1 MDQGELE
8 YEAFVDKFKPKKT
21 TDDCY
26 TPPDVYDT
34 VLQWVSDEYGI
45 QGRPVVRPFWPGGDY
60 QHETYPAECVVID
73 NPPFS
78 ILSKICRWYLEHD
91 IDFFLFAPYLTN
103 FSADLPVNHIITDT
117 TITYHNGAKVK
128 TAFLTTLGDDFIRT
142 APSLSQAI
150 SAVQDTHKP
159 QALPSYTYPDEVLTV
174 SRVGQLDHYGI
185 DLRISRSE
193 VAHISR
199 LDSQKTAGKNI
210 FGNGFLMSSAAQARY
225 DKAAK
230 AAKAGKAGKAG
241 KAANDFVWTL
251 SPREHAIIDTLNNKT
266 HD

>member
-1 MDQGELE
+1 M
-8 YEAFVDKFKPKKT
+8 
-21 TDDCY
+21 
-26 TPPDVYDT
+26 YDT

-230 AAKAGKAGKAG
+230 AAKAGKAGKA
-241 KAANDFVWTL
+241 ANDFVWTL

>member
-1 MDQGELE
+1 MKPAHDD
-8 YEAFVDKFKPKKT
+8 YDAFVDKFKPKKT

-34 VLQWVSDEYGI
+34 VLQWVTDEYGI

-60 QHETYPAECVVID
+60 QHETYPAGCVVID

-78 ILSKICRWYLEHD
+78 ILSKICRWYLERD

-103 FSADLPVNHIITDT
+103 FSADIPVNHIVTNT
-117 TITYHNGAKVK
+117 TIVYENGAKVT

-142 APSLSQAI
+142 APGLSQAI
-150 SAVQDTHKP
+150 NAVQDAHKP
-159 QALPSYTYPDEVLTV
+159 APLPSYQYPGEVLTV

-185 DLRISRSE
+185 DLRVSRSE
-193 VAHISR
+193 VARISR
-199 LDSQKTAGKNI
+199 LDSQKTAGKTI
-210 FGNGFLMSSAAQARY
+210 FGYGFLMGRTLQARY
-225 DKAAK
+225 AEAAK
-230 AAKAGKAGKAG
+230 AAKAA

-251 SPREHAIIDTLNNKT
+251 SPREHAIIDTLNKT

>member
-1 MDQGELE
+1 MKPAHDD
-8 YEAFVDKFKPKKT
+8 YDAFVDKFKPKKT

-34 VLQWVSDEYGI
+34 VLQWVTDEYGI

-60 QHETYPAECVVID
+60 QHETYPAGCVVID

-78 ILSKICRWYLEHD
+78 ILSKICRWYLERD

-103 FSADLPVNHIITDT
+103 FSADIPVNHIVTNT
-117 TITYHNGAKVK
+117 TIVYENGAKVK

-142 APSLSQAI
+142 APGLSQAI
-150 SAVQDTHKP
+150 NAVQDAHKP
-159 QALPSYTYPDEVLTV
+159 APLPSYQYPGEVLTV

-185 DLRISRSE
+185 DLRVSRSE
-193 VAHISR
+193 VARISR
-199 LDSQKTAGKNI
+199 LDSQKTAGKTI
-210 FGNGFLMSSAAQARY
+210 FGYGFLMGRTLQARY
-225 DKAAK
+225 AEAAK
-230 AAKAGKAGKAG
+230 AAKAA

-251 SPREHAIIDTLNNKT
+251 SPREHAIIDTLNKT

>member
-26 TPPDVYDT
+26 TPHDVYDT
-34 VLQWVSDEYGI
+34 VLQWVTDEYGI

-60 QHETYPAECVVID
+60 QHEEYPDGCVVID

-103 FSADLPVNHIITDT
+103 FSADIPVNHIVTDT
-117 TITYHNGAKVK
+117 AIVYENGAKVK

-142 APSLSQAI
+142 APGLSQAI
-150 SAVQDTHKP
+150 NAVQDAHKP
-159 QALPSYTYPDEVLTV
+159 TPLPSYQYPGEVLTV

-185 DLRISRSE
+185 DLRVSRSE
-193 VAHISR
+193 VARISR
-199 LDSQKTAGKNI
+199 LDSQKTAGKSI
-210 FGNGFLMSSAAQARY
+210 FGNGFLMSHALQARY
-225 DKAAK
+225 TKAAK
-230 AAKAGKAGKAG
+230 AAKA
-241 KAANDFVWTL
+241 ANDYVWEL
-251 SPREHAIIDTLNNKT
+251 SPREHDIIAQLE
-266 HD
+266 

>member
-1 MDQGELE
+1 MEQGELA

-26 TPPDVYDT
+26 TPTDVYDT
-34 VLQWVSDEYGI
+34 VLQWVTDEYGI

-60 QHETYPAECVVID
+60 QHETYAAGCVVID

-103 FSADLPVNHIITDT
+103 FVADLPVNHIITDT
-117 TITYHNGAKVK
+117 TIVYHNGAKVK
-128 TAFLTTLGDDFIRT
+128 TSFLTTLGDDFIRT

-150 SAVQDTHKP
+150 SAVQDAHKP
-159 QALPSYTYPDEVLTV
+159 TSLPSYQYPHEVLTV
-174 SRVGQLDHYGI
+174 SRVGQLDRYGI

-199 LDSQKTAGKNI
+199 LDSQKTAGKAI
-210 FGNGFLMSSAAQARY
+210 FGAGFLMSHAAQARY
-225 DKAAK
+225 AKAAKVAKAAK
-230 AAKAGKAGKAG
+230 AAKAAK
-241 KAANDFVWTL
+241 DFVWTL
-251 SPREHAIIDTLNNKT
+251 SPREHAIIDTLNKT

>member
-1 MDQGELE
+1 MEQGELE

-117 TITYHNGAKVK
+117 TITYHKARRSRPRSSPHWATISFAPPPACHRRSTPCRTRTSPRHCRHTNTRARCSPSAGSASSTITASTCASRAARWLASAGSTAKK
-128 TAFLTTLGDDFIRT
+128 QPAK
-142 APSLSQAI
+142 A
-150 SAVQDTHKP
+150 
-159 QALPSYTYPDEVLTV
+159 
-174 SRVGQLDHYGI
+174 
-185 DLRISRSE
+185 
-193 VAHISR
+193 
-199 LDSQKTAGKNI
+199 
-210 FGNGFLMSSAAQARY
+210 SSAT
-225 DKAAK
+225 
-230 AAKAGKAGKAG
+230 G
-241 KAANDFVWTL
+241 
-251 SPREHAIIDTLNNKT
+251 SS
-266 HD
+266 

>member
-34 VLQWVSDEYGI
+34 VLQWVTDEYGI
-45 QGRPVVRPFWPGGDY
+45 QGRPVVRPFKPGGDY
-60 QHETYPAECVVID
+60 QHEEYPAGCVVID

-103 FSADLPVNHIITDT
+103 FSADIPVNHIVTDT
-117 TITYHNGAKVK
+117 AITYENGAKVK
-128 TAFLTTLGDDFIRT
+128 TAFLSTLGDDFIRT
-142 APSLSQAI
+142 APGLSQAI
-150 SAVQDTHKP
+150 SAVQDAHKP
-159 QALPSYTYPDEVLTV
+159 PPLPSYQYPDEVLTV

-185 DLRISRSE
+185 DLRVSRSE
-193 VAHISR
+193 VARISR
-199 LDSQKTAGKNI
+199 LDSQKTAGKGI
-210 FGNGFLMSSAAQARY
+210 FGNGFLMSHALQTRY
-225 DKAAK
+225 TKAAK
-230 AAKAGKAGKAG
+230 AAKA
-241 KAANDFVWTL
+241 ANDYVWEL
-251 SPREHAIIDTLNNKT
+251 SPREHDIIAQLE
-266 HD
+266 

>member
-1 MDQGELE
+1 MEQGELA

-34 VLQWVSDEYGI
+34 VLQWVTDEYGI
-45 QGRPVVRPFWPGGDY
+45 QGRPVVRPFKPGGDY
-60 QHETYPAECVVID
+60 QHEEYPDGCVVID

-103 FSADLPVNHIITDT
+103 FSADIPVNHIVTDT
-117 TITYHNGAKVK
+117 TIVYENGAKVK
-128 TAFLTTLGDDFIRT
+128 TAFLTTLGEDFIRT
-142 APSLSQAI
+142 APGLSQAI
-150 SAVQDTHKP
+150 NAVQDAHKP
-159 QALPSYTYPDEVLTV
+159 MPSPSYQYPGEVLTV

-185 DLRISRSE
+185 DLRVSRSE
-193 VAHISR
+193 VARISR
-199 LDSQKTAGKNI
+199 LDSQKTAGKSI
-210 FGNGFLMSSAAQARY
+210 FGNGFLMSHALQARY
-225 DKAAK
+225 IKAAK
-230 AAKAGKAGKAG
+230 AA

-251 SPREHAIIDTLNNKT
+251 SPREHAIIDTLNKT

>member
-1 MDQGELE
+1 MRSSTNSNRKRPRMT
-8 YEAFVDKFKPKKT
+8 AI
-21 TDDCY
+21 
-26 TPPDVYDT
+26 PPDVYDT
-34 VLQWVSDEYGI
+34 VLQWVTDEYGI

-60 QHETYPAECVVID
+60 QHEEYPDGCVVID

-103 FSADLPVNHIITDT
+103 FGADIPVNHIVTDT
-117 TITYHNGAKVK
+117 TIVYENGAKVK

-142 APSLSQAI
+142 APGLSQAI
-150 SAVQDTHKP
+150 NAVQDAHKP
-159 QALPSYTYPDEVLTV
+159 APLPSYQYPGEVLTV

-185 DLRISRSE
+185 DLRVSRSE
-193 VAHISR
+193 VARISR
-199 LDSQKTAGKNI
+199 LDSQKTAGKTI
-210 FGNGFLMSSAAQARY
+210 FGYGFLMGRTLQARY
-225 DKAAK
+225 AEAAEAAEAAK
-230 AAKAGKAGKAG
+230 AAKAA

-251 SPREHAIIDTLNNKT
+251 SPREHAIIDTLNKT

>member
-1 MDQGELE
+1 MKPAHDD
-8 YEAFVDKFKPKKT
+8 YDAFVDKFKPKKT

-34 VLQWVSDEYGI
+34 VLQWVTDEYGI

-60 QHETYPAECVVID
+60 QHETYPAGCVVID

-78 ILSKICRWYLEHD
+78 ILSKICRWYLERD

-103 FSADLPVNHIITDT
+103 FSADIPVNHIVTNT
-117 TITYHNGAKVK
+117 TIVYENGAKVK

-142 APSLSQAI
+142 APGLSQAI
-150 SAVQDTHKP
+150 NAVQDAHKP
-159 QALPSYTYPDEVLTV
+159 APLPSYQYPGEVLTV

-185 DLRISRSE
+185 DLRVSRSE
-193 VAHISR
+193 VARISR
-199 LDSQKTAGKNI
+199 LDSQKTAGKTI
-210 FGNGFLMSSAAQARY
+210 FGYGFLMGRTLQARY
-225 DKAAK
+225 AEAAK
-230 AAKAGKAGKAG
+230 AA

-251 SPREHAIIDTLNNKT
+251 SPREHAIIDTLNKT

>member
-1 MDQGELE
+1 MKPAHDD
-8 YEAFVDKFKPKKT
+8 YDAFVDKFKPKKT
-21 TDDCY
+21 TDECY

-34 VLQWVSDEYGI
+34 VLQWVTDEYGI

-60 QHETYPAECVVID
+60 QHEEYPDGCVVID

-103 FSADLPVNHIITDT
+103 FSADIPVNHIVTDT
-117 TITYHNGAKVK
+117 TIVYENGAKVK

-142 APSLSQAI
+142 APGLSQAI
-150 SAVQDTHKP
+150 NAVHDAHKP
-159 QALPSYTYPDEVLTV
+159 APLPSYQYPGEVLTI

-185 DLRISRSE
+185 DLRVSRSE
-193 VAHISR
+193 VARISR
-199 LDSQKTAGKNI
+199 LDSQKTAGKSI
-210 FGNGFLMSSAAQARY
+210 FGNGFLMGRTLQARY
-225 DKAAK
+225 AEAAEAAK
-230 AAKAGKAGKAG
+230 AA

-251 SPREHAIIDTLNNKT
+251 SPREHAIIDTLNKT

>member
-1 MDQGELE
+1 MEQGELA

-34 VLQWVSDEYGI
+34 VLQWVTDEYGI
-45 QGRPVVRPFWPGGDY
+45 QGRPVVRPFKPGGDY
-60 QHETYPAECVVID
+60 QHEEYPDGCVVID

-103 FSADLPVNHIITDT
+103 FSADIPVNHIVTDT
-117 TITYHNGAKVK
+117 TIVYENGAKVK
-128 TAFLTTLGDDFIRT
+128 TAFLTTLGEDFIRT
-142 APSLSQAI
+142 APGLSQAI
-150 SAVQDTHKP
+150 NAVQDAHKP
-159 QALPSYTYPDEVLTV
+159 MPLPSYQYPGEVLTV

-185 DLRISRSE
+185 DLRVSRSE
-193 VAHISR
+193 VARISR
-199 LDSQKTAGKNI
+199 LDSQKTAGKSI
-210 FGNGFLMSSAAQARY
+210 FGNGFLMSHALQARY
-225 DKAAK
+225 IKAAK
-230 AAKAGKAGKAG
+230 AA

-251 SPREHAIIDTLNNKT
+251 SPREHAIIDTLNKT

>member
-1 MDQGELE
+1 MKPAHDD
-8 YEAFVDKFKPKKT
+8 YDAFVDKFKPKKT

-26 TPPDVYDT
+26 TPPPDVYDT
-34 VLQWVSDEYGI
+34 VLQWVTDEYGI

-60 QHETYPAECVVID
+60 QHETYPAGCVVID

-78 ILSKICRWYLEHD
+78 ILSKICRWYLERD

-103 FSADLPVNHIITDT
+103 FSADIPVNHIVTNT
-117 TITYHNGAKVK
+117 TIVYENGAKVK

-142 APSLSQAI
+142 APGLSQAI
-150 SAVQDTHKP
+150 NAVQDAHKP
-159 QALPSYTYPDEVLTV
+159 APLPSYQYPGEVLTV

-185 DLRISRSE
+185 DLRVSRSE
-193 VAHISR
+193 VARISR
-199 LDSQKTAGKNI
+199 LDSQKTAGKTI
-210 FGNGFLMSSAAQARY
+210 FGYGFLMGRTLQARY
-225 DKAAK
+225 AEAAK
-230 AAKAGKAGKAG
+230 AAKAA

-251 SPREHAIIDTLNNKT
+251 SPREHAIIDTLNKT